1 MLTQDYEDILQE
13 KENQDNSL
21 NKLKMKRHLIA
32 EAVGKSSK
40 PRVERKYVS
49 DIMKVVNEFTS
60 IVDLPEDETM
70 LITSE
75 IVKEALS
82 RVPKEEKSKSW

>member
-1 MLTQDYEDILQE
+1 
-13 KENQDNSL
+13 
-21 NKLKMKRHLIA
+21 MKRHLIA
-32 EAVGKSSK
+32 EAVGKSSRPK
-40 PRVERKYVS
+40 VERKYVS
-49 DIMKVVNEFTS
+49 DIMKMVNEFTS

-70 LITSE
+70 VITSE

>member
-1 MLTQDYEDILQE
+1 
-13 KENQDNSL
+13 
-21 NKLKMKRHLIA
+21 MKRHLIA

-49 DIMKVVNEFTS
+49 DIMKVVNEYTS
-60 IVDLPEDETM
+60 IVDLPEDDTM
-70 LITSE
+70 KITSD

-82 RVPKEEKSKSW
+82 RVPKEDKAKSW